1 MMLAMCVMQEQHSQL
16 EAAVLFLDA
25 VVTAVSTIHQLD
37 RAVSPSLD
45 ATFSATQALLQML
58 LGARFA
64 DPILLNWQA
73 RSLECFSKVLAKQ
86 PDLVLAV
93 IQKASPPFF
102 YCKPAFIS
110 ILCRMPCVYIR
121 MPGRGVSASIDWYF

>member
-1 MMLAMCVMQEQHSQL
+1 MQEQHSHL

-37 RAVSPSLD
+37 REVSPTLD
-45 ATFSATQALLQML
+45 ATFSATQALLQLL

-64 DPILLNWQA
+64 DPILLNWHA

-86 PDLVLAV
+86 PDMVLAV
-93 IQKASPPFF
+93 LQKVS
-102 YCKPAFIS
+102 
-110 ILCRMPCVYIR
+110 LPCCH
-121 MPGRGVSASIDWYF
+121 P